1 MKKIHSR
8 LVESQIDD
16 DNDVRAKNISGTSDI
31 TQSEK
36 VRALSV
42 YLLGRRID
50 CMNIP
55 SIVEAVRFACIEGKL
70 ITVAHYNIHGFNL
83 SLQLPCILLFL
94 KCA

>member
-50 CMNIP
+50 CMNIT